1 MLSADLVFL
10 FLSLQPLDCL
20 SYPSPLL
27 LSPVFTFVPSPPKIM
42 AKTVRL
48 EPIAQ
53 ETSVETNGNLLS
65 VLLNKDLDVLKECG
79 GRGMCA
85 TCHIYVQEGMESL
98 SSISR
103 REQRTLEV
111 ITTCKPSS
119 RLACQARVLQNGV
132 VVELPPGMYI
142 NSIKDIE
149 ALIGRRADQ
158 DLLHPL
164 TGKVLVEAGK
174 LITRSTLKQIED
186 TTSFNVG
193 SYFSHTTDF

>member
-1 MLSADLVFL
+1 
-10 FLSLQPLDCL
+10 
-20 SYPSPLL
+20 
-27 LSPVFTFVPSPPKIM
+27 M

-65 VLLNKDLDVLKECG
+65 VLINKDLDVLRECG

-85 TCHIYVQEGMESL
+85 TCHVYVVEGMEGL
-98 SSISR
+98 SPINR

-111 ITTCKPSS
+111 ITSCKTNS
-119 RLACQARVLQNGV
+119 RLACQARVLANGV

-142 NSIKDIE
+142 NSLQDIE

-158 DLLHPL
+158 NLLHPI
-164 TGKVLVEAGK
+164 TGQVLVEEGK
-174 LITRSTLKQIED
+174 LITRSVLKQLEN
-186 TTSFNVG
+186 TPTFKVG
-193 SYFSHTTDF
+193 EFFSHSVDA

>member
-1 MLSADLVFL
+1 
-10 FLSLQPLDCL
+10 
-20 SYPSPLL
+20 
-27 LSPVFTFVPSPPKIM
+27 M

-65 VLLNKDLDVLKECG
+65 VLLNKDLDVLRECG

-85 TCHIYVQEGMESL
+85 TCHIYVSDGMNNL
-98 SSISR
+98 SPMNR

-111 ITTCKPSS
+111 ITSCQQNS
-119 RLACQARVLQNGV
+119 RLACQARVLDNGV

-142 NSIKDIE
+142 NSLKDIE
-149 ALIGRRADQ
+149 DLIGRRAEQ
-158 DLLHPL
+158 DLLHPI

-174 LITRSTLKQIED
+174 LITRSTLRTIEN
-186 TTSFNVG
+186 SENLNFN
-193 SYFSHTTDF
+193 SYFSNSSESGI